1 MTEQKTPVLE
11 PKAQQFIDAV
21 VAQGG
26 KPLYTLSHADAR
38 KVLED
43 AQYGA
48 IAKHDAHGPVY
59 RDGNL
64 SCRANRECLVFNL
77 AQQKTRRISLG

>member
-38 KVLED
+38 KL
-43 AQYGA
+43 
-48 IAKHDAHGPVY
+48 
-59 RDGNL
+59 
-64 SCRANRECLVFNL
+64 
-77 AQQKTRRISLG
+77 KTRHSRLARQERFPSRYTGPLAPGDRCP